1 MGSRAVG
8 VTDTATGA
16 GVAEVRAR
24 ERGITDTG
32 FSARPRPLT
41 RARRGTTLAITA
53 YPANWPT
60 TGSFKVRVDSE
71 VMVVTAGHSTTSLTV
86 TRAQDGTTGA
96 AHTTGAVVAMVMAE
110 QYVIP
115 TSERVVSGRG
125 MVGSFRIVGTA
136 AASPH
141 NLFSLEN
148 ASGSAVLV
156 AVRSL
161 QLRVDYT
168 AAATAV
174 APVIRSSRATGTPAG
189 GTAATKVLM
198 DSAGASSSSVTARGG
213 ASADGTNAAITGLTA
228 GSTGWEALIGRAHTV
243 VGQIL
248 TPPIDLLPPFMDID
262 PLILRAGETLLA
274 QLVYTSTTDNPATNH
289 YVLTATWDEFTL
301 P

>member
-32 FSARPRPLT
+32 FSTTTTADPGT
-41 RARRGTTLAITA
+41 SGTTLAITA

-174 APVIRSSRATGTPAG
+174 APVVRSSRATGTPAG

-228 GSTGWEALIGRAHTV
+228 GSTGWQALIGRAHTV